1 MCVSSSI
8 GWCRTQSNMTLSYSM
23 PVRGALKTKKSMQA
37 AKTTFHMIKFKEAR
51 PGHLVLSTVKQ
62 PPYR

>member
-1 MCVSSSI
+1 
-8 GWCRTQSNMTLSYSM
+8 MTLSYSM